1 MQSKQGIQVPNDI
14 VITEG
19 TTTIVITEPT
29 RKSRKFEDN
38 VRVIRIFKPDQEKMV
53 AALKE
58 ILSFPP
64 HTKKEAVVD
73 ESDKMP
79 SLQSEDSGV

>member
-1 MQSKQGIQVPNDI
+1 MKSKQEIQVPNDI

-38 VRVIRIFKPDQEKMV
+38 VRVIRIFKPDPARELAAAIKYLLKWVAKEVQKEK
-53 AALKE
+53 
-58 ILSFPP
+58 
-64 HTKKEAVVD
+64 D
-73 ESDKMP
+73 ESNKMP
-79 SLQSEDSGV
+79 ILQSEDSGV

>member
-29 RKSRKFEDN
+29 RKIRRFEDN
-38 VRVIRIFKPDQEKMV
+38 VTVIRTYTPDPVREAAAIRYMLRWVAKEVQKEK
-53 AALKE
+53 
-58 ILSFPP
+58 
-64 HTKKEAVVD
+64 D
-73 ESDKMP
+73 ESNKM
-79 SLQSEDSGV
+79 SSVQSEDSGV